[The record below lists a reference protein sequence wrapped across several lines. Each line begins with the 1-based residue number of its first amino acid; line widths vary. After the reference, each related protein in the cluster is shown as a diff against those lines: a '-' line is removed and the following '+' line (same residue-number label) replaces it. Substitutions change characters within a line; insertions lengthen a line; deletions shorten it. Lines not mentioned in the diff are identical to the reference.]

1 MHDLSDV
8 LWAALAGM
16 LILEGILPLLNP
28 RGWRR
33 VFARVLEL
41 SDGQIRFIGMLSVA
55 VGLLLLAIWM

>member
-28 RGWRR
+28 RGWRQ